1 MFNLTTTTILS
12 LIVPTIIGPLA
23 CLGFVRAIAR
33 AEAARLTARAA
44 APPIA
49 RIVLDPVA
57 APLTAD
63 HARERSVA

>member
-1 MFNLTTTTILS
+1 MFDLTTTTILS

-33 AEAARLTARAA
+33 AEAARRTARAA
-44 APPIA
+44 APIA

-63 HARERSVA
+63 RARERSVA